1 MNINID
7 LPKDVVVRI
16 RQAVERGDYESP
28 QDFVERALRNQ
39 LEHDETPDTEAMTL
53 EEAFAAVD
61 TEASVPR
68 PEPEPPSDAVNSRQ
82 EIEIQPAEATEVH
95 LTLLETDK
103 AVPTV
108 PAPDRSRLE
117 DGPLWGQYNRIFPVK
132 IVVRALRNSV
142 SDAPAGSDEKA
153 GWIPHS
159 SFGESVAETARILG
173 MKIAQY
179 DKRSGRGRG
188 EKLSTGLP
196 VGDDPSRSKERFVSH
211 FVGETERDDNLTGA
225 APQLQFVNIQK
236 TGTGIDIG
244 LTKMGWEF
252 AALENPLLD
261 GGAGAQT
268 ALSADERA
276 FFLAHVR
283 EHYTEE
289 YDAMATVVKAI
300 HDGDDRPDSLT
311 NRVAYLN
318 TEWSASHA
326 RTIRSGLTGRMYE
339 LGLLDRYR
347 VGQRGVGYELTDEG
361 ASFLDEVT
369 AGDYNN

>member
-1 MNINID
+1 MCT
-7 LPKDVVVRI
+7 LAP
-16 RQAVERGDYESP
+16 S
-28 QDFVERALRNQ
+28 RA
-39 LEHDETPDTEAMTL
+39 
-53 EEAFAAVD
+53 
-61 TEASVPR
+61 
-68 PEPEPPSDAVNSRQ
+68 
-82 EIEIQPAEATEVH
+82 
-95 LTLLETDK
+95 
-103 AVPTV
+103 
-108 PAPDRSRLE
+108 
-117 DGPLWGQYNRIFPVK
+117 
-132 IVVRALRNSV
+132 
-142 SDAPAGSDEKA
+142 
-153 GWIPHS
+153 
-159 SFGESVAETARILG
+159 
-173 MKIAQY
+173 
-179 DKRSGRGRG
+179 
-188 EKLSTGLP
+188 GLP